1 MPHQR
6 TNRSSLQVQGGQRC
20 AKPIMQIAAQATAF
34 LFTCADQA
42 LTRALQV
49 GGETHCLG
57 SDTSLMGDIFE

>member
-1 MPHQR
+1 
-6 TNRSSLQVQGGQRC
+6 
-20 AKPIMQIAAQATAF
+20 MQIAAQATAF

-57 SDTSLMGDIFE
+57 SDASLMGDIFE